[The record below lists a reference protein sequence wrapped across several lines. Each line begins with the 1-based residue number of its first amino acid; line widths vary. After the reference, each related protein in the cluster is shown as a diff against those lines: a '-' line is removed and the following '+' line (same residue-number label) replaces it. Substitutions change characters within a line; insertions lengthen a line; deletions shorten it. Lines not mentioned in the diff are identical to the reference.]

1 MLAKSDIVPLWSSMV
16 SHSGLGR
23 CLGQRSR
30 WRRDGSTMSKV
41 TAPSAFCVSAVRQAY
56 PCADDRFIASIAP
69 TDSPESIPSF
79 KDVYD
84 ELLHVATPRR
94 VAERRGLSL
103 LENALERTVGIGDDL
118 PGTPDDLLQWMDASA
133 HRATDAYQN
142 YLAAR
147 KAGAPRRFFKNR
159 SHALHFLQA
168 VAPTKLVDGSWLYGA
183 LRHGNDARLLGL
195 VQTYLEEL
203 GNGDVTK
210 NHVLLYRELLHA
222 NGLSE
227 GGHLPDDYFE
237 QGAIQLALGHTI
249 EHMLPEVIGFNLGY
263 EQLPLHLLITS
274 YELNELGIDPYY
286 FTLHVTVDNADSGH
300 ARKAVDAVSQNMG
313 RFADADEFWARVR
326 RGYRLN
332 ELGLGTNAVIAG
344 FNQEEE
350 VLRILSAKSVAGAG
364 AHSDYCR
371 IEGRTV
377 NQWLSEPQG
386 VRGFVDALVRKDW
399 ILLNQAP
406 AESRFWQLLVGD
418 RAEMFGVFSDYELQV
433 IHDWIRGEASADGRR
448 FDSPTPRADEQPTRV
463 LSFRAAQKLRA
474 RVADTGALSPKTATA
489 IPLLRRMPDSAAN
502 DIHGEAERDV
512 LDLLAPDAHWTPDG
526 LAATQRW
533 VRSMRGE

>member
-1 MLAKSDIVPLWSSMV
+1 
-16 SHSGLGR
+16 
-23 CLGQRSR
+23 
-30 WRRDGSTMSKV
+30 MSQV
-41 TAPSAFCVSAVRQAY
+41 TAPSAFGASAVRQAY
-56 PCADDRFIASIAP
+56 PCADDRFITSIAP
-69 TDSPESIPSF
+69 SDSPASLPSF

-84 ELLHVATPRR
+84 ELLHAATPRR
-94 VAERRGLSL
+94 AAERRGLSL
-103 LENALERTVGIGDDL
+103 LENALERSAGIEDDL
-118 PGTPDDLLQWMDASA
+118 PDTPDALLQWMDASA
-133 HRATDAYQN
+133 HRATDAYQD
-142 YLAAR
+142 YLAGR

-159 SHALHFLQA
+159 SHALHFIQA

-227 GGHLPDDYFE
+227 GGHLPDEYFE

-300 ARKAVDAVSQNMG
+300 ARKAVDAVFQNMS
-313 RFADADEFWARVR
+313 RFADAHAFWARVR

-344 FNQEEE
+344 FDQGEE
-350 VLRILSAKSVAGAG
+350 VLRILSAKRIAGAG

-377 NQWLSEPQG
+377 NQWLSQPQG
-386 VRGFVDALVRKDW
+386 VRDFVDALVRKDW
-399 ILLNQAP
+399 ILINQEP
-406 AESRFWQLLVGD
+406 SESRFWQLLVGD

-448 FDSPTPRADEQPTRV
+448 FDSPLPPANELPARV
-463 LSFRAAQKLRA
+463 LSFRAAQRLRA
-474 RVADTGALSPKTATA
+474 RATDAGASPSSPATATPFA
-489 IPLLRRMPDSAAN
+489 RRTRERAAN
-502 DIHGEAERDV
+502 DIRGEAERDV
-512 LDLLAPDAHWTPDG
+512 LDLLAPNSHWTPDG
-526 LAATQRW
+526 LSATQRL
-533 VRSMRGE
+533 VSGMRGE